1 MRSQVRGTTDAQPGD
16 SVSIVNITI
25 GKERVLVGCDTAC
38 AYATAAGGEEQGEMT
53 KLLALPGMGVVMAY
67 RGERGMFKRIFLPC
81 FFGREP
87 QNFDALVEQ
96 MPAIINT
103 AERTQSDQATDLTL
117 ELYVVGWSHQ
127 RGRMAGA
134 VYVIDTSG
142 ALTAAHVDT
151 WQCASSPELPDNPSP
166 LLDSHEAMLA
176 HARLQTAY
184 GNIEHAQYAIGGRF
198 FIADMT
204 RERIT
209 VTLVGEL

>member
-1 MRSQVRGTTDAQPGD
+1 M
-16 SVSIVNITI
+16 SIVNITI

-38 AYATAAGGEEQGEMT
+38 AYATAAGEERGEMT
-53 KLLALPGMGVVMAY
+53 KLLTLSGMGVVLAY
-67 RGERGMFKRIFLPC
+67 RGERGMFQLIFNQC

-87 QNFDALVEQ
+87 EHFDALVEH
-96 MPAIINT
+96 MPALVNA
-103 AERTQSDQATDLTL
+103 AERIHAPDQATDLTL

-134 VYVIDTSG
+134 VYVIDATG
-142 ALTAAHVDT
+142 RLTAAHVDT

-176 HARLQTAY
+176 HARLQTVY
-184 GNIEHAQYAIGGRF
+184 GNTKHSQYAIGGRF

-209 VTLVGEL
+209 VTLVGDL